1 MKLHI
6 FIVLL
11 IAAFAFASLSCSG
24 ESANAQPEAQ
34 AEKAPETIEEL
45 KLENLLRAE
54 LELVEGTEVI
64 VSYIE
69 VPGNFTLPKHWHPGE
84 EFVYILEGEGT
95 AWQKDKPD
103 VVLKKG
109 EVFKIPLKQIHTAKT
124 GDSGF
129 KALVFRVHQAGQPDR
144 VLVEE

>member
-1 MKLHI
+1 MKLYV

-11 IAAFAFASLSCSG
+11 IAAFAFAGLSCSS
-24 ESANAQPEAQ
+24 ESANAQPESQ
-34 AEKAPETIEEL
+34 EKETPAKIEKL

-54 LELVEGTEVI
+54 LELVEGAEVI

-69 VPGNFTLPKHWHPGE
+69 VPGNFELPKHWHPGE
-84 EFVYILEGEGT
+84 EFVYVLEGEGI

-109 EVFKIPLKQIHTAKT
+109 DVFKIPLKQIHTAKT

-129 KALVFRVHQAGQPDR
+129 KALVFRVHETGQPDR
-144 VLVEE
+144 VPVE